1 MSIKDLLTA
10 DMKQAMRD
18 RESGKLALGVIR
30 MARSNIRNIEIDDKK
45 DLSDDEV
52 MAVLMKEVK
61 MRQDSIEEFKKA
73 VV

>member
-18 RESGKLALGVIR
+18 REAGKLALGVIR

-45 DLSDDEV
+45 DL
-52 MAVLMKEVK
+52 
-61 MRQDSIEEFKKA
+61 R
-73 VV
+73 